1 MESVSWLGGWN
12 VLACT
17 NSQHSQ
23 SFRASVS
30 VAAAVA
36 AVTVRFHHTQI
47 LHSNSLIRWK
57 PHQTNEYDSDSDFPQ
72 KLKNAFQNL
81 STFRTN
87 NALNANYRVEAGQIS
102 NGTHTKFYRRII
114 CIRDVAKLKTDHG
127 ENRTA
132 TPFVGIRTVFI
143 SFFYSKFFSL
153 IDSDQT
159 KNLTISH
166 PKKASILL
174 NAQFCT
180 LNHSQMQ
187 LNRLVGR
194 NVVLLHRIIT
204 AVECCPCIFVP
215 HLSPTDKVISPFFHS
230 PMFQTHKKVA

>member
-1 MESVSWLGGWN
+1 M
-12 VLACT
+12 
-17 NSQHSQ
+17 
-23 SFRASVS
+23 
-30 VAAAVA
+30 
-36 AVTVRFHHTQI
+36 
-47 LHSNSLIRWK
+47 LII
-57 PHQTNEYDSDSDFPQ
+57 
-72 KLKNAFQNL
+72 
-81 STFRTN
+81 
-87 NALNANYRVEAGQIS
+87 AGQIS

-187 LNRLVGR
+187 PMQLNRLVGR